1 MDNSYWSCGIST
13 SCLYRFELNG
23 TLLTRI
29 AIPVP
34 VPTML
39 CVGGQ
44 NMRTAF
50 VTTLREGLDP
60 ARLANHP
67 SAGKVFVLDLDVAG
81 AHLSNLQT

>member
-1 MDNSYWSCGIST
+1 MDNSYWSGGISA
-13 SCLYRFELNG
+13 SCLYRFGLDG

-44 NMRTAF
+44 DMRTAF
-50 VTTLREGLDP
+50 VTSLREGLDP
-60 ARLANHP
+60 ARLAN
-67 SAGKVFVLDLDVAG
+67 FVLDLDVAG
-81 AHLSNLQT
+81 APFVLFTDRT